1 MESLS
6 KLIDSSSEL
15 ISISY
20 YYYLISFEF
29 AALIACSLVRFL
41 DITLLVLILWKEP
54 ESPPGVS

>member
-29 AALIACSLVRFL
+29 AALIAYSLVRLL